1 MKQMRILSGI
11 QPSGTITLGNYLGA
25 LKQFTELQHE
35 ADCYFC
41 IVDLHAWT
49 VQPDPQLLHQR
60 TLELAALYLAC
71 GIDPEKATLFVQ
83 SHVPAHAELGWLM
96 QCLSYLGELERMTQ
110 FKEKR
115 EGKESVVTGLLTY
128 PTLMAADI
136 LLYQTTHVPVG
147 EDQKQHLELTRDIAE
162 RFNNRYGKTFIIP
175 EPHISK
181 VGARI
186 MGLDDPTK
194 KMSKSN
200 PNEGSYIAILDSPDT
215 IVKKF
220 KRAVTDSEREVR
232 YDPENKKAISNLIEI
247 HALCSD
253 MTIQEVE
260 ALYDGKGYG
269 DFKLGVA
276 ESVVNRLKP
285 IQERYAQIQKEN
297 LVQEAFAKGA
307 QKANEVAEVTLA
319 DVKEKMGLVKR
330 F

>member
-1 MKQMRILSGI
+1 MRILSGI

-25 LKQFTELQHE
+25 LKRFTELQNE

-49 VQPDPQLLHQR
+49 VQPDPKLLHER
-60 TLELAALYLAC
+60 TLQLAALYLAC

-83 SHVPAHAELGWLM
+83 SHVAAHAELGWLM
-96 QCLSYLGELERMTQ
+96 QCLCYLGELERMTQ

-128 PTLMAADI
+128 PALMAADI

-147 EDQKQHLELTRDIAE
+147 EDQKQHLELTRDIAI
-162 RFNNRYGKTFIIP
+162 RFNNRYGETFTVP
-175 EPHISK
+175 EPLIAE

-186 MGLDDPTK
+186 MGLDDPSK

-200 PNEGSYIAILDSPDT
+200 PNENSYISLLDSPDT
-215 IVKKF
+215 IVKKL

-232 YDPENKKAISNLIEI
+232 YDPVNKPAISNLLEI

-253 MTIQEVE
+253 LTIPEVE
-260 ALYDGKGYG
+260 AMYQGKGYG
-269 DFKLGVA
+269 DFKMGVA
-276 ESVVNRLKP
+276 EAIVNRLKP
-285 IQERYAQIQKEN
+285 IQERYQQIQKEN

-307 QKANEVAEVTLA
+307 QKAREVAEQTLET
-319 DVKEKMGLVKR
+319 VKEKMGFVLFK
-330 F
+330 